1 MNKFKTSRLLLLGAI
16 AATVAQATYGQ
27 LSHAVMPGP
36 AATGTMR
43 SHAWMLDAPN
53 PQNAPNAASC
63 LTGCYYLPLQL
74 ASIYAISSITNA
86 NGGAGITVGI
96 VDAYYDSQT
105 LANCNT
111 AASAWGLPTC
121 NGLLTIVNQAGGSPT
136 STTSCSGS
144 AVGSNAGWAQ
154 ETNLDVQAVHA
165 IAPKANILLVA
176 TCSNQ
181 DTDLG
186 AGDVYAQA
194 HAQVVTNS
202 FGGGEFVG
210 EATTYDPIFGLTTA
224 TVPVLYSSGDTGA
237 LTEYPCVSALAI
249 CVGGTSL
256 TSGVNGAGNYY
267 RLYEQAWGLNSLS
280 NNAPPEGA
288 GGGCSSVITMPAF
301 QTANLTG
308 ICGGTQ
314 RAVPDVSALADP
326 QTGFAVFLGTFA
338 GEGTAGGYVF
348 GGTSLASP
356 LTAAVLALIDAH
368 RVANSQPL
376 LGTSATVNAALY
388 ALYHSSRYHYDF
400 YDVTL
405 GSTCSAASCSGGNV
419 FPASA
424 GWDKATGIGVI
435 LGPALSLGLP

>member
-1 MNKFKTSRLLLLGAI
+1 MNTQKISRLLLLGVM

-27 LSHAVMPGP
+27 SHAVMPGP

-43 SHAWMLDAPN
+43 SHAWILDAPN
-53 PQNAPNAASC
+53 PANAPNASSC
-63 LTGCYYLPLQL
+63 LSGCFYLPLQL
-74 ASIYAISSITNA
+74 ASIYAVSSITNA
-86 NGGAGITVGI
+86 NGGSGMTVGI

-121 NGLLTIVNQAGGSPT
+121 TGLLTIVNQAGGDPT

-144 AVGSNAGWAQ
+144 AVGSNQGWAQ

-165 IAPKANILLVA
+165 MAPKAQILLVA
-176 TCSNQ
+176 TCSNS

-186 AGDVYAQA
+186 AGDIYAQA
-194 HAQVVTNS
+194 HANVVTNS
-202 FGGGEFVG
+202 FGGNEFVG
-210 EATTYDPIFGLTTA
+210 EATVDATFGLTTA
-224 TVPVLYSSGDTGA
+224 TVPVLFSSGDTGA
-237 LTEYPCVSALAI
+237 LTEYPCVSARGI

-256 TSGVNGAGNYY
+256 TSIINGAGNYF

-288 GGGCSSVITMPAF
+288 GGGCSSQIAMPAF

-308 ICGGTQ
+308 VCGGTN

-338 GEGTAGGYVF
+338 GPSGAGGYVF

-356 LTAAVLALIDAH
+356 LTAGVIALIDAH
-368 RVANSQPL
+368 RVANSQAL

-419 FPASA
+419 FPAAA